1 MKNNGSYAV
10 IVSKKGCNFRSAPV
24 IKSNNV
30 ITVLPNGKTVQIV
43 ASQGDWYKVNC
54 PQTGYIA
61 KTDVK

>member
-1 MKNNGSYAV
+1 M
-10 IVSKKGCNFRSAPV
+10 
-24 IKSNNV
+24 